1 MCRGGVG
8 ALRGAIGAFVAG
20 AVGGGFAAFIA
31 PTIVAAA
38 PTWTC
43 IKWTAR
49 QPVVRRVA
57 RWMWELF
64 VAEALAWGARTLR
77 RLFRRFWA
85 WIDDLVFHR
94 EEPSQ
99 REVVTA

>member
-1 MCRGGVG
+1 
-8 ALRGAIGAFVAG
+8 
-20 AVGGGFAAFIA
+20 
-31 PTIVAAA
+31 
-38 PTWTC
+38 
-43 IKWTAR
+43 
-49 QPVVRRVA
+49 
-57 RWMWELF
+57 MWELF

-94 EEPSQ
+94 EEPSP